1 MLKSL
6 FISSFVIIDQTQV
19 DFEEGMTALTGETG
33 AGKSII
39 INALEQLCGARASS
53 SLVRKGCK
61 KAVIEGVFD
70 MNDHIERI
78 LDELN
83 IACDDDLIITKEI
96 MDNGRSTIKINYR
109 TVTNSAL
116 KQIAP
121 CLLDIHSQ
129 YQTQEIFN
137 VKNHLKILQSFMNH
151 QDDALLS
158 EYQKYYFEYK
168 KISQK
173 IKKLEHCEI
182 TVSESSTGLWEIK
195 PNKTPLKDFEYTD
208 EIIDSLEDELRMMK
222 NYESMHG
229 YMTAFNE
236 AMSER
241 QGALSQIND
250 ALGAL
255 GHMSDSETFSS
266 LYDEFYNEYY
276 SMQDIVDR
284 IETAF
289 DSIDFDEYRF
299 NELQEELFTIHRLQR
314 KYGYSCDDIYQAQT
328 ELKEKLD
335 ASLNREDVLAD
346 LNKQKDQSYKLAY
359 QVAEKLTALR
369 EEQGNIFVD
378 ALEKELQD
386 LYLPNAKLKI
396 DIKECNL
403 NDTGKDDITFMVSMN
418 KGQAFT
424 PLNETASGGEIS
436 RLMLAIKTITMS
448 KTDINTLVF
457 DEIDTGVSGKVADAI
472 GQKMHSIALNNQ
484 VLCITHLPQVAIH
497 ADHHYAIKKQTQ
509 DEETYSSL
517 AVLDEDERIEE
528 IAKMLSGDVIT
539 PEAIENAKRLLQG

>member
-6 FISSFVIIDQTQV
+6 FISSFVIIDQTTV
-19 DFEEGMTALTGETG
+19 DFDEGMTALTGETG

-53 SLVRKGCK
+53 SLVRKGSK

-70 MNDHIERI
+70 MNDSIQKI

-83 IACDDDLIITKEI
+83 IDGDDDLIITKEI
-96 MDNGRSTIKINYR
+96 LDNGRSTIKINYR

-116 KQIAP
+116 KQVVP
-121 CLLDIHSQ
+121 YLLDIHSQ

-151 QDDALLS
+151 QDDSLLS
-158 EYQKYYFEYK
+158 EYHKHYFEYK

-173 IKKLEHCEI
+173 IKKLEQEDLSDERI
-182 TVSESSTGLWEIK
+182 EYYQKQYDE
-195 PNKTPLKDFEYTD
+195 LKDFEYTD
-208 EIIDSLEDELRMMK
+208 EIIDQLEEELRMMK
-222 NYESMHG
+222 NYESMHK
-229 YMTAFNE
+229 YMTDFNE
-236 AMSER
+236 AMSDK
-241 QGALSQIND
+241 QGALNQIND
-250 ALGAL
+250 ALSAL
-255 GHMSDSETFSS
+255 GHMNDTESFSA
-266 LYDEFYNEYY
+266 LYDEFYNQYY

-284 IETAF
+284 IGTAF

-314 KYGYSCDDIYQAQT
+314 KYGYSVDDIYQAQT

-335 ASLNREDVLAD
+335 AALNREDVLAD
-346 LNKQKDQSYKLAY
+346 LNKQKDQAYHEAY
-359 QVAEKLTALR
+359 QIASKLTSLR
-369 EEQGNIFVD
+369 EEQGLIFVD
-378 ALEKELQD
+378 TLEKELKD
-386 LYLPNAKLKI
+386 LYLPDAKLKV
-396 DIKECNL
+396 DIKECSL
-403 NDTGKDDITFMVSMN
+403 SDTGKDDITFMVSMN

-436 RLMLAIKTITMS
+436 RLMLAIKTITMNQNQM
-448 KTDINTLVF
+448 NTLVF

-472 GQKMHSIALNNQ
+472 GLKMHSISLNNQ

-497 ADHHYAIKKQTQ
+497 ADHHYAIKKSSH
-509 DEETYSSL
+509 DEETYSTL
-517 AVLDEDERIEE
+517 AVLSEDERIEE
-528 IAKMLSGDVIT
+528 IAKMLSGDVVT
-539 PEAIENAKRLLQG
+539 AEAIDNAKRLLHG

>member
-6 FISSFVIIDQTQV
+6 FISSFVIIDQTTV
-19 DFEEGMTALTGETG
+19 DFDEGMTALTGETG

-53 SLVRKGCK
+53 SLVRKGSK

-70 MNDHIERI
+70 MNDSIQKL

-83 IACDDDLIITKEI
+83 IDGDDDLIITKEI
-96 MDNGRSTIKINYR
+96 LDNGRSTIKINYR

-116 KQIAP
+116 KQVAP
-121 CLLDIHSQ
+121 YLLDIHSQ

-151 QDDALLS
+151 QDDSLLS
-158 EYQKYYFEYK
+158 EYHKHYFEYK

-173 IKKLEHCEI
+173 IKKLEQEDLSDERI
-182 TVSESSTGLWEIK
+182 EYYQKQYDE
-195 PNKTPLKDFEYTD
+195 LKDFEYTD
-208 EIIDSLEDELRMMK
+208 EIIDQLEEELRMMK
-222 NYESMHG
+222 NYESMHK
-229 YMTAFNE
+229 YMTDFNG
-236 AMSER
+236 AMSDK
-241 QGALSQIND
+241 QGALNQIND
-250 ALGAL
+250 ALSAL
-255 GHMSDSETFSS
+255 GHMNDTESFSA
-266 LYDEFYNEYY
+266 LYDEFYNQYY

-314 KYGYSCDDIYQAQT
+314 KYGYSVDDIYQAQT

-335 ASLNREDVLAD
+335 AALNREDVLAD
-346 LNKQKDQSYKLAY
+346 LNKQKDQAYHEAY
-359 QVAEKLTALR
+359 QIASKLTSLR
-369 EEQGNIFVD
+369 EEQGLIFVD
-378 ALEKELQD
+378 TLEKELKD
-386 LYLPNAKLKI
+386 LYLPDAKLKV
-396 DIKECNL
+396 DIKECSL
-403 NDTGKDDITFMVSMN
+403 SDTGKDDITFMVSMN

-436 RLMLAIKTITMS
+436 RLVLAIKTITMNQNQM
-448 KTDINTLVF
+448 NTLVF

-472 GQKMHSIALNNQ
+472 GLKMHSISLNNQ

-497 ADHHYAIKKQTQ
+497 ADHHYAIKKSSH
-509 DEETYSSL
+509 DEETYSTL
-517 AVLDEDERIEE
+517 AVLSEDERIEE
-528 IAKMLSGDVIT
+528 IAKMLSGDVVT
-539 PEAIENAKRLLQG
+539 AEAIDNAKRLLHG

>member
-6 FISSFVIIDQTQV
+6 FISSFVIIDQTTV
-19 DFEEGMTALTGETG
+19 DFDEGMTALTGETG

-53 SLVRKGCK
+53 SLVRKGSK
-61 KAVIEGVFD
+61 KAVIEGVLD
-70 MNDHIERI
+70 MNDSIQKI

-83 IACDDDLIITKEI
+83 IDGDDDLIITKEI
-96 MDNGRSTIKINYR
+96 LVNGRSTIKINYR

-116 KQIAP
+116 KQVAP
-121 CLLDIHSQ
+121 YLLDIHSQ

-151 QDDALLS
+151 QDDSLLS
-158 EYQKYYFEYK
+158 EYHKHYFEYK

-173 IKKLEHCEI
+173 IKKLEQEDLSDERI
-182 TVSESSTGLWEIK
+182 EYYQKQYDE
-195 PNKTPLKDFEYTD
+195 LKDFEYTD
-208 EIIDSLEDELRMMK
+208 EIIDQLEEELRMMK
-222 NYESMHG
+222 NYESMHK
-229 YMTAFNE
+229 YMTDFNE
-236 AMSER
+236 AMSDK
-241 QGALSQIND
+241 QGALNQIND
-250 ALGAL
+250 ALSAL
-255 GHMSDSETFSS
+255 GHMNDTESFSA
-266 LYDEFYNEYY
+266 LYDEFYNQYY

-314 KYGYSCDDIYQAQT
+314 KYGYSVDDIYQAQT

-335 ASLNREDVLAD
+335 AALNREDVLAD
-346 LNKQKDQSYKLAY
+346 LNKQKDQAYHEAY
-359 QVAEKLTALR
+359 QIASKLTSLR
-369 EEQGNIFVD
+369 EEQGLIFVD
-378 ALEKELQD
+378 TLEKELKD
-386 LYLPNAKLKI
+386 LYLPDAKLKV
-396 DIKECNL
+396 DIKECSL
-403 NDTGKDDITFMVSMN
+403 SDTGKDDITFMVSMN

-436 RLMLAIKTITMS
+436 RLMLAIKTITMNQNQM
-448 KTDINTLVF
+448 NTLVF

-472 GQKMHSIALNNQ
+472 GLKMHSISLNNQ

-497 ADHHYAIKKQTQ
+497 ADHHYAIKKSSH
-509 DEETYSSL
+509 DEETYSTL
-517 AVLDEDERIEE
+517 AVLSEDERIEE
-528 IAKMLSGDVIT
+528 IAKMLSGDVVT
-539 PEAIENAKRLLQG
+539 AEAIDNAKRLLHG

>member
-6 FISSFVIIDQTQV
+6 FISSFVIIDQTTV
-19 DFEEGMTALTGETG
+19 DFDEGMTALTGETG

-53 SLVRKGCK
+53 SLVRKGSK

-70 MNDHIERI
+70 MNDSIQKI

-83 IACDDDLIITKEI
+83 IDGDDDLIITKEI
-96 MDNGRSTIKINYR
+96 LDNGRSTIKINYR

-116 KQIAP
+116 KQVAP
-121 CLLDIHSQ
+121 YLLDIHSQ

-151 QDDALLS
+151 QDDSLLS
-158 EYQKYYFEYK
+158 EYHKHYFEYK

-173 IKKLEHCEI
+173 IKKLEQEDLSDERI
-182 TVSESSTGLWEIK
+182 EYYQKQYDE
-195 PNKTPLKDFEYTD
+195 LKDFEYTD
-208 EIIDSLEDELRMMK
+208 EIIDQLEEELRMMK
-222 NYESMHG
+222 NYESMHK
-229 YMTAFNE
+229 YMTDFNG
-236 AMSER
+236 AMSDK
-241 QGALSQIND
+241 QGALNQIND
-250 ALGAL
+250 ALSAL
-255 GHMSDSETFSS
+255 GHMNDTESFSA
-266 LYDEFYNEYY
+266 LYDEFYNQYY

-314 KYGYSCDDIYQAQT
+314 KYGYSVDDIYQAQT

-335 ASLNREDVLAD
+335 AALNREDVLAD
-346 LNKQKDQSYKLAY
+346 LNKQKDQAYHEAY
-359 QVAEKLTALR
+359 QIASKLTSLR
-369 EEQGNIFVD
+369 EEQGLIFVD
-378 ALEKELQD
+378 ALEKELKD
-386 LYLPNAKLKI
+386 LYLPDAKLKV
-396 DIKECNL
+396 DIKECSL
-403 NDTGKDDITFMVSMN
+403 SDTGKDDITFMVSMN

-436 RLMLAIKTITMS
+436 RLMLAIKTITMNQNQM
-448 KTDINTLVF
+448 NTLVF

-472 GQKMHSIALNNQ
+472 GLKMHSISLNNQ

-497 ADHHYAIKKQTQ
+497 ADHYYAIKKLSH
-509 DEETYSSL
+509 DEETYSTL
-517 AVLDEDERIEE
+517 AVLSEDERIEE
-528 IAKMLSGDVIT
+528 IAKMLSGDVVT
-539 PEAIENAKRLLQG
+539 AEAIDNAKRLLHG

>member
-6 FISSFVIIDQTQV
+6 FISSFVIIDQTTV
-19 DFEEGMTALTGETG
+19 DFDEGMTALTGETG

-53 SLVRKGCK
+53 SLVRKGSK

-70 MNDHIERI
+70 MNDSIQKI

-83 IACDDDLIITKEI
+83 IDGDDDLIITKEI
-96 MDNGRSTIKINYR
+96 LDNGRSTIKINYR

-116 KQIAP
+116 KQVAP
-121 CLLDIHSQ
+121 YLLDIHSQ

-151 QDDALLS
+151 QDDSLLS
-158 EYQKYYFEYK
+158 EYHKHYFEYK

-173 IKKLEHCEI
+173 IKKLEQEDLSDERI
-182 TVSESSTGLWEIK
+182 EYYQKQYDE
-195 PNKTPLKDFEYTD
+195 LKDFEYTD
-208 EIIDSLEDELRMMK
+208 EIIDQLEEELRMMK
-222 NYESMHG
+222 NYESMHK
-229 YMTAFNE
+229 YMTDFNG
-236 AMSER
+236 AMSDK
-241 QGALSQIND
+241 QGALNQIND
-250 ALGAL
+250 ALSAL
-255 GHMSDSETFSS
+255 GHMNDTESFSA
-266 LYDEFYNEYY
+266 LYDEFYNQYY

-314 KYGYSCDDIYQAQT
+314 KYGYSVDDIYQAQT

-335 ASLNREDVLAD
+335 AALNREDVLAD
-346 LNKQKDQSYKLAY
+346 LNKLKDQAYHEAY
-359 QVAEKLTALR
+359 QIASKLTSLR
-369 EEQGNIFVD
+369 EEQGLIFVD
-378 ALEKELQD
+378 ALEKELKD
-386 LYLPNAKLKI
+386 LYLPDAKLKV
-396 DIKECNL
+396 DIKECSL
-403 NDTGKDDITFMVSMN
+403 SDTGKDDITFMVSMN

-436 RLMLAIKTITMS
+436 RLMLAIKTITMNQNQM
-448 KTDINTLVF
+448 NTLVF

-472 GQKMHSIALNNQ
+472 GLKMHSISLNNQ

-497 ADHHYAIKKQTQ
+497 ADHHYAIKKLSH
-509 DEETYSSL
+509 DEETYSTL
-517 AVLDEDERIEE
+517 AVLSEDERIEE
-528 IAKMLSGDVIT
+528 IAKMLSGDVVT
-539 PEAIENAKRLLQG
+539 AEAIDNAKRLLHG

>member
-6 FISSFVIIDQTQV
+6 FISSFVIIDQTTV
-19 DFEEGMTALTGETG
+19 DFDEGMTALTGETG

-53 SLVRKGCK
+53 SLVRKGSK

-70 MNDHIERI
+70 MNDSIQKI

-83 IACDDDLIITKEI
+83 IDGDDDLIITKEI
-96 MDNGRSTIKINYR
+96 LVNGRSTIKINYR

-116 KQIAP
+116 KQVAP
-121 CLLDIHSQ
+121 YLLDIHSQ

-151 QDDALLS
+151 QDDSLLS
-158 EYQKYYFEYK
+158 EYHKHYFEYK

-173 IKKLEHCEI
+173 IKKLEQEDLSDERI
-182 TVSESSTGLWEIK
+182 EYYQKQYDE
-195 PNKTPLKDFEYTD
+195 LKDFEYTD
-208 EIIDSLEDELRMMK
+208 EIIDQLEEELRMMK
-222 NYESMHG
+222 NYESMHK
-229 YMTAFNE
+229 YMTDFNG
-236 AMSER
+236 AMSDK
-241 QGALSQIND
+241 QGALNQIND
-250 ALGAL
+250 ALSAL
-255 GHMSDSETFSS
+255 GHMNDTESFSA
-266 LYDEFYNEYY
+266 LYDEFYNQYY

-314 KYGYSCDDIYQAQT
+314 KYGYSVDDIYQAQT

-335 ASLNREDVLAD
+335 AALNREDVLAD
-346 LNKQKDQSYKLAY
+346 LNKQKDQAYHEAY
-359 QVAEKLTALR
+359 QIASKLTSLR
-369 EEQGNIFVD
+369 EEQGLIFVD
-378 ALEKELQD
+378 ALEKELKD
-386 LYLPNAKLKI
+386 LYLPDAKLKV
-396 DIKECNL
+396 DIKECSL
-403 NDTGKDDITFMVSMN
+403 SDTGKDDITFMVSMN

-436 RLMLAIKTITMS
+436 RLMLAIKTITMNQNQM
-448 KTDINTLVF
+448 NTLVF

-472 GQKMHSIALNNQ
+472 GLKMHSISLNNQ

-497 ADHHYAIKKQTQ
+497 ADHHYAIKKLSH
-509 DEETYSSL
+509 DEETYSTL
-517 AVLDEDERIEE
+517 AVLSEDERIEE
-528 IAKMLSGDVIT
+528 IAKMLSGDVVT
-539 PEAIENAKRLLQG
+539 AEAIDNAKRLLHG

>member
-6 FISSFVIIDQTQV
+6 FISSFVIIDQTTV

-53 SLVRKGCK
+53 SLVRKGSK

-70 MNDHIERI
+70 MNDSIQTI

-83 IACDDDLIITKEI
+83 IEADDDLVITKEI

-116 KQIAP
+116 KQVAP

-151 QDDALLS
+151 QDDSLLS
-158 EYQKYYFEYK
+158 EYQKHYFEYK

-173 IKKLEHCEI
+173 IKKLEQEDLSDERI
-182 TVSESSTGLWEIK
+182 EYYQKQYDE
-195 PNKTPLKDFEYTD
+195 LKDFEYTD
-208 EIIDSLEDELRMMK
+208 EIIDDLEEELKMMK

-229 YMTAFNE
+229 YMNTFNE

-241 QGALSQIND
+241 QGALSQINE
-250 ALGAL
+250 AIGAL
-255 GHMSDSETFSS
+255 GHMSDNETFSS
-266 LYDEFYNEYY
+266 LYDEFYNQYY
-276 SMQDIVDR
+276 SMQDVVDR

-314 KYGYSCDDIYQAQT
+314 KYGYSVDDIYQAQT
-328 ELKEKLD
+328 ELKEKLE
-335 ASLNREDVLAD
+335 ASLNREDVLAG
-346 LNKQKDQSYKLAY
+346 LNKQKDKAY
-359 QVAEKLTALR
+359 QEAYQIATKLTSLR
-369 EEQGNIFVD
+369 EKQGLLFVET
-378 ALEKELQD
+378 LEKELKD
-386 LYLPNAKLKI
+386 LYLPDAKLKV
-396 DIKECNL
+396 DIRECNL

-436 RLMLAIKTITMS
+436 RLMLGIKTITMS
-448 KTDINTLVF
+448 QTNINTLVF

-472 GQKMHSIALNNQ
+472 GQKMHSISLNNQ

-497 ADHHYAIKKQTQ
+497 ADHHYAIKKLTKD
-509 DEETYSSL
+509 DETFSTL
-517 AVLDEDERIEE
+517 AVLSEDERIEE

-539 PEAIENAKRLLQG
+539 PEAIDNAKRLLQG

>member
-6 FISSFVIIDQTQV
+6 FISSFVIIDQTTV
-19 DFEEGMTALTGETG
+19 YFDEGMTALTGETG

-53 SLVRKGCK
+53 SLVRKGSK

-70 MNDHIERI
+70 MNDSIQKI

-83 IACDDDLIITKEI
+83 IDGDDDLIITKEI
-96 MDNGRSTIKINYR
+96 LVNGRSTIKINYR

-116 KQIAP
+116 KQVAP
-121 CLLDIHSQ
+121 YLLDIHSQ

-151 QDDALLS
+151 QDDSLLS
-158 EYQKYYFEYK
+158 EYHKHYFEYK

-173 IKKLEHCEI
+173 IKKLEQEDLSDERI
-182 TVSESSTGLWEIK
+182 EYYQKQYDE
-195 PNKTPLKDFEYTD
+195 LKDFEYTD
-208 EIIDSLEDELRMMK
+208 EIIDQLEEELRMMK
-222 NYESMHG
+222 NYESMHK
-229 YMTAFNE
+229 YMTDFNG
-236 AMSER
+236 AMSDK
-241 QGALSQIND
+241 QGALNQIND
-250 ALGAL
+250 ALSAL
-255 GHMSDSETFSS
+255 GHMNDTESFSA
-266 LYDEFYNEYY
+266 LYDEFYNQYY

-314 KYGYSCDDIYQAQT
+314 KYGYSVDDIYQAQT

-335 ASLNREDVLAD
+335 AALNREDVLAD
-346 LNKQKDQSYKLAY
+346 LNKQKDQAYHEAY
-359 QVAEKLTALR
+359 QIASKLTSLR
-369 EEQGNIFVD
+369 EEQGLIFVD
-378 ALEKELQD
+378 ALEKELKD
-386 LYLPNAKLKI
+386 LYLPDAKLKV
-396 DIKECNL
+396 DIKECSL
-403 NDTGKDDITFMVSMN
+403 SDTGKDDITFMVSMN

-436 RLMLAIKTITMS
+436 RLMLAIKTITMNQNQM
-448 KTDINTLVF
+448 NTLVF

-472 GQKMHSIALNNQ
+472 GLKMHSISLNNQ

-497 ADHHYAIKKQTQ
+497 ADHHYAIKKLSH
-509 DEETYSSL
+509 DEETYSTL
-517 AVLDEDERIEE
+517 AVLSEDERIEE
-528 IAKMLSGDVIT
+528 IAKMLSGDVVT
-539 PEAIENAKRLLQG
+539 AEAIDNAKRLLHG

>member
-6 FISSFVIIDQTQV
+6 FISSFVIIDQTTV
-19 DFEEGMTALTGETG
+19 DFDEGMTALTGETG

-53 SLVRKGCK
+53 SLVRKGSK

-70 MNDHIERI
+70 MNDSIQKI

-83 IACDDDLIITKEI
+83 IDGDDDLIITKEI
-96 MDNGRSTIKINYR
+96 LDNGRSTIKINYR

-116 KQIAP
+116 KQVAP
-121 CLLDIHSQ
+121 YLLDIHSQ
-129 YQTQEIFN
+129 YQTQEIFI

-151 QDDALLS
+151 QDDSLLS
-158 EYQKYYFEYK
+158 EYHKHYFEYK

-173 IKKLEHCEI
+173 IKKLEQEDLSYERI
-182 TVSESSTGLWEIK
+182 EYYQKQYDE
-195 PNKTPLKDFEYTD
+195 LKDFEYTD
-208 EIIDSLEDELRMMK
+208 EIIDQLEEELRMMK
-222 NYESMHG
+222 NYESMHK
-229 YMTAFNE
+229 YMTDFNG
-236 AMSER
+236 AMSDK
-241 QGALSQIND
+241 QGALNQIND
-250 ALGAL
+250 ALSAL
-255 GHMSDSETFSS
+255 GHMNDTESFSA
-266 LYDEFYNEYY
+266 LYDEFYNQYY

-314 KYGYSCDDIYQAQT
+314 KYGYSVDDIYQAQT

-335 ASLNREDVLAD
+335 AALNREDVLAD
-346 LNKQKDQSYKLAY
+346 LNKQKDQAYHEAY
-359 QVAEKLTALR
+359 QIASKLTSLR
-369 EEQGNIFVD
+369 EEQGLIFVD
-378 ALEKELQD
+378 ALEKELKD
-386 LYLPNAKLKI
+386 LYLPDAKLKV
-396 DIKECNL
+396 DIKECSL
-403 NDTGKDDITFMVSMN
+403 SDTGKDDITFMVSMN

-436 RLMLAIKTITMS
+436 RLMLAIKTITMNQNQM
-448 KTDINTLVF
+448 NTLVF

-472 GQKMHSIALNNQ
+472 GLKMHSISLNNQ

-497 ADHHYAIKKQTQ
+497 ADHHYAIKKLSH
-509 DEETYSSL
+509 DEETYSTL
-517 AVLDEDERIEE
+517 AVLSEDERIEE
-528 IAKMLSGDVIT
+528 IAKMLSGDVVT
-539 PEAIENAKRLLQG
+539 AEAIDNAKRLLHG

>member
-6 FISSFVIIDQTQV
+6 FIFSFVIIDQTTV
-19 DFEEGMTALTGETG
+19 DFDEGMTALTGETG

-53 SLVRKGCK
+53 SLVRKGSK

-70 MNDHIERI
+70 MNDSIQKV

-83 IACDDDLIITKEI
+83 IDGDDDLIITKEI
-96 MDNGRSTIKINYR
+96 LDNGRSTIKINYR

-116 KQIAP
+116 KQVAP
-121 CLLDIHSQ
+121 YLLDIHSQ

-151 QDDALLS
+151 QDGSLLS
-158 EYQKYYFEYK
+158 EYHKHYFEYK

-173 IKKLEHCEI
+173 IKKLEQEDLSDERI
-182 TVSESSTGLWEIK
+182 EYYQKQYDE
-195 PNKTPLKDFEYTD
+195 LKDFEYTD
-208 EIIDSLEDELRMMK
+208 EIIDQLEEELRMMK
-222 NYESMHG
+222 NYESMHK
-229 YMTAFNE
+229 YMTDFNE
-236 AMSER
+236 AMSDK
-241 QGALSQIND
+241 QGALNQIND
-250 ALGAL
+250 ALSAL
-255 GHMSDSETFSS
+255 GHMNDTESFSA
-266 LYDEFYNEYY
+266 LYDEFYNQYY

-314 KYGYSCDDIYQAQT
+314 KYGYSVDDIYQAQT

-335 ASLNREDVLAD
+335 AALNREDVLAD
-346 LNKQKDQSYKLAY
+346 LNKQKDQAYHEAY
-359 QVAEKLTALR
+359 QIASKLTSLR
-369 EEQGNIFVD
+369 EEQGLIFVD
-378 ALEKELQD
+378 TLEKELKD
-386 LYLPNAKLKI
+386 LYLPDAKLKV
-396 DIKECNL
+396 DIKECSL
-403 NDTGKDDITFMVSMN
+403 SDTGKDDITFMVSMN

-436 RLMLAIKTITMS
+436 RLMLAIKTITMNQNQM
-448 KTDINTLVF
+448 NTLVF

-472 GQKMHSIALNNQ
+472 GLKMHSISLNNQ

-497 ADHHYAIKKQTQ
+497 ADHHYAIKKSSH
-509 DEETYSSL
+509 DEETYSTL
-517 AVLDEDERIEE
+517 AVLSEDERIEE
-528 IAKMLSGDVIT
+528 IAKMLSGDVVT
-539 PEAIENAKRLLQG
+539 AEAIDNAKRLLHG

>member
-6 FISSFVIIDQTQV
+6 FISSFVIIDQTTV
-19 DFEEGMTALTGETG
+19 DFDEGMTALTGETG

-53 SLVRKGCK
+53 SLVRKGSK

-70 MNDHIERI
+70 MNDSIQKI

-83 IACDDDLIITKEI
+83 IDGDDDLIITKEI
-96 MDNGRSTIKINYR
+96 LDNGRSTIKINYR

-116 KQIAP
+116 KQVAP
-121 CLLDIHSQ
+121 YLLDIHSQ

-151 QDDALLS
+151 QDDSLLS
-158 EYQKYYFEYK
+158 EYHKHYFEYK

-173 IKKLEHCEI
+173 IKKLEQEDLSDERI
-182 TVSESSTGLWEIK
+182 EYYQKQYDE
-195 PNKTPLKDFEYTD
+195 LKDFEYTD
-208 EIIDSLEDELRMMK
+208 EIIDQLEEELRMMK
-222 NYESMHG
+222 NYESMHK
-229 YMTAFNE
+229 YMTDFNG
-236 AMSER
+236 AMSDK
-241 QGALSQIND
+241 QGALNQIND
-250 ALGAL
+250 ALCAL
-255 GHMSDSETFSS
+255 GHMNDTESFSA
-266 LYDEFYNEYY
+266 LYDEFYNQYY

-314 KYGYSCDDIYQAQT
+314 KYGYSVDDIYQAQT

-335 ASLNREDVLAD
+335 AALNREDVLAD
-346 LNKQKDQSYKLAY
+346 LNKQKDQAYHEAY
-359 QVAEKLTALR
+359 QIASKLTSLR
-369 EEQGNIFVD
+369 EEQGLIFVD
-378 ALEKELQD
+378 TLEKELKD
-386 LYLPNAKLKI
+386 LYLPDAKLKV
-396 DIKECNL
+396 DIKECSL
-403 NDTGKDDITFMVSMN
+403 SDTGKDDITFMVSMN

-436 RLMLAIKTITMS
+436 RLMLAIKTITMNQNQM
-448 KTDINTLVF
+448 NTLVF

-472 GQKMHSIALNNQ
+472 GLKMRSISLNNQ

-497 ADHHYAIKKQTQ
+497 ADHHYAIKKSSH
-509 DEETYSSL
+509 DEETYSTL
-517 AVLDEDERIEE
+517 AVLSEDERIEE
-528 IAKMLSGDVIT
+528 IAKMLSGDVVT
-539 PEAIENAKRLLQG
+539 AEAIDNAKRLLHG

>member
-6 FISSFVIIDQTQV
+6 FISSFVIIDQTTV
-19 DFEEGMTALTGETG
+19 DFDEGMTALTGETG

-53 SLVRKGCK
+53 SLVRKGSK

-70 MNDHIERI
+70 MNDSIQKI

-83 IACDDDLIITKEI
+83 IDGDDDLIITKEI
-96 MDNGRSTIKINYR
+96 LDNGRSTIKINYR

-116 KQIAP
+116 KQVAP
-121 CLLDIHSQ
+121 YLLDIHSQ

-151 QDDALLS
+151 QEDSLLS
-158 EYQKYYFEYK
+158 EYHKHYLEYK

-173 IKKLEHCEI
+173 IKKLEQEDLSDERI
-182 TVSESSTGLWEIK
+182 EYYQKQYDE
-195 PNKTPLKDFEYTD
+195 LKDFEYTD
-208 EIIDSLEDELRMMK
+208 EIIDQLEEELRMMK
-222 NYESMHG
+222 NYESMHK
-229 YMTAFNE
+229 YMTDFNE
-236 AMSER
+236 AMSDK
-241 QGALSQIND
+241 QGALNQIND
-250 ALGAL
+250 ALSAL
-255 GHMSDSETFSS
+255 GHMNDTESFSA
-266 LYDEFYNEYY
+266 LYDEFYNQYY

-284 IETAF
+284 IGTAF

-314 KYGYSCDDIYQAQT
+314 KYGYSVDDIYQAQT

-335 ASLNREDVLAD
+335 AALNREDVLAD
-346 LNKQKDQSYKLAY
+346 LNKQKDQAYHEAY
-359 QVAEKLTALR
+359 QIASKLTSLR
-369 EEQGNIFVD
+369 EEQGLIFVD
-378 ALEKELQD
+378 TLEKELKD
-386 LYLPNAKLKI
+386 LYLPDAKLKV
-396 DIKECNL
+396 DIKECSL
-403 NDTGKDDITFMVSMN
+403 SDTGKDDITFMVSMN

-436 RLMLAIKTITMS
+436 RLMLAIKTITMNQNQM
-448 KTDINTLVF
+448 NTLVF

-472 GQKMHSIALNNQ
+472 GLKMHSISLNNQ

-497 ADHHYAIKKQTQ
+497 ADHHYAIKKSSH
-509 DEETYSSL
+509 DEETYSTL
-517 AVLDEDERIEE
+517 AVLSEDERIEE
-528 IAKMLSGDVIT
+528 IAKMLSGDVVT
-539 PEAIENAKRLLQG
+539 AEAIDNAKRLLHG

>member
-6 FISSFVIIDQTQV
+6 FISSFVIIDQTTV
-19 DFEEGMTALTGETG
+19 DFDEGMTALTGETG

-53 SLVRKGCK
+53 SLVRKGSK

-70 MNDHIERI
+70 MNDSIQKI

-83 IACDDDLIITKEI
+83 IDGDDDLIITKEI
-96 MDNGRSTIKINYR
+96 LDNGRSTIKINYR

-116 KQIAP
+116 KQVAP
-121 CLLDIHSQ
+121 YLLDIHSQ

-151 QDDALLS
+151 QDGSLLS
-158 EYQKYYFEYK
+158 EYHKHYFEYK

-173 IKKLEHCEI
+173 IKKLEQEDLSDERI
-182 TVSESSTGLWEIK
+182 EYYQKQYDE
-195 PNKTPLKDFEYTD
+195 LKDFEYTD
-208 EIIDSLEDELRMMK
+208 EIIDQLEEELRMMK
-222 NYESMHG
+222 NYESMHK
-229 YMTAFNE
+229 YMTDFNE
-236 AMSER
+236 AMSDK
-241 QGALSQIND
+241 QGALNQIND
-250 ALGAL
+250 ALSAL
-255 GHMSDSETFSS
+255 GHMNDTESFSA
-266 LYDEFYNEYY
+266 LYDEFYNQYY

-314 KYGYSCDDIYQAQT
+314 KYGYSVDDIYQAQT

-335 ASLNREDVLAD
+335 AALNREDVLAD
-346 LNKQKDQSYKLAY
+346 LNKQKDQAYHEAY
-359 QVAEKLTALR
+359 QIASKLTSLR
-369 EEQGNIFVD
+369 EEQGLIFVD
-378 ALEKELQD
+378 TLEKELKD
-386 LYLPNAKLKI
+386 LYLPDAKLKV
-396 DIKECNL
+396 DIKECSL
-403 NDTGKDDITFMVSMN
+403 SDTGKDDITFMVSMN

-436 RLMLAIKTITMS
+436 RLMLAIKTITMNQNQM
-448 KTDINTLVF
+448 NTLVF

-472 GQKMHSIALNNQ
+472 GLKMHSISLNNQ

-497 ADHHYAIKKQTQ
+497 ADHHYAIKKSSH
-509 DEETYSSL
+509 DEETYSTL
-517 AVLDEDERIEE
+517 AVLSEDERIEE
-528 IAKMLSGDVIT
+528 IAKMLSGDVVT
-539 PEAIENAKRLLQG
+539 AEAIDNAKRLLH

>member
-6 FISSFVIIDQTQV
+6 FISSFVIIDQTTV
-19 DFEEGMTALTGETG
+19 DFDEGMTALTGETG

-53 SLVRKGCK
+53 SLVRKGSK

-70 MNDHIERI
+70 MNDSIQKV

-83 IACDDDLIITKEI
+83 IDGDDDLIITKEI
-96 MDNGRSTIKINYR
+96 LDNGRSTIKINYR

-116 KQIAP
+116 KQVAP
-121 CLLDIHSQ
+121 YLLDIHSQ

-151 QDDALLS
+151 QDDSLLS
-158 EYQKYYFEYK
+158 EYHKHYFEYK

-173 IKKLEHCEI
+173 IKKLEQEDLSDERI
-182 TVSESSTGLWEIK
+182 EYYQKQYDE
-195 PNKTPLKDFEYTD
+195 LKDFEYTD
-208 EIIDSLEDELRMMK
+208 EIIDQLEEELRMMK
-222 NYESMHG
+222 NYESMHK
-229 YMTAFNE
+229 YMTDFNG
-236 AMSER
+236 AMSDK
-241 QGALSQIND
+241 QGALNQIND
-250 ALGAL
+250 ALSAL
-255 GHMSDSETFSS
+255 GHMNDTESFSA
-266 LYDEFYNEYY
+266 LYDEFYNQYY

-314 KYGYSCDDIYQAQT
+314 KYGYSVDDIYQAQT

-335 ASLNREDVLAD
+335 AALNREDVLAD
-346 LNKQKDQSYKLAY
+346 LNKQKDQAYHEAY
-359 QVAEKLTALR
+359 QIASKLTSLR
-369 EEQGNIFVD
+369 EEQGLIFVD
-378 ALEKELQD
+378 TLEKELKD
-386 LYLPNAKLKI
+386 LYLPDAKLKV
-396 DIKECNL
+396 DIKECSL
-403 NDTGKDDITFMVSMN
+403 SDTGKDDITFMVSMN

-436 RLMLAIKTITMS
+436 RLMLAIKTITMNQNQM
-448 KTDINTLVF
+448 NTLVF

-472 GQKMHSIALNNQ
+472 GLKMHSISLNNQ

-497 ADHHYAIKKQTQ
+497 ADHHYAIKKSSH
-509 DEETYSSL
+509 DEETYSTL
-517 AVLDEDERIEE
+517 AVLSEDERIEE
-528 IAKMLSGDVIT
+528 IAKMLSGDVVT
-539 PEAIENAKRLLQG
+539 AEAIDNAKRLLHG

>member
-6 FISSFVIIDQTQV
+6 FISSFVIIDQTTV
-19 DFEEGMTALTGETG
+19 DFDEGMTALTGETG

-53 SLVRKGCK
+53 SLVRKGSK

-70 MNDHIERI
+70 MNDSIQKI

-83 IACDDDLIITKEI
+83 IDGDDDLIITKEI
-96 MDNGRSTIKINYR
+96 LDNGRSTIKINYR

-116 KQIAP
+116 KQVAP
-121 CLLDIHSQ
+121 YLLDIHSQ

-151 QDDALLS
+151 QDDSLLS
-158 EYQKYYFEYK
+158 EYHKHYFEYK

-173 IKKLEHCEI
+173 IKKLEQEDLSDERI
-182 TVSESSTGLWEIK
+182 EYYQKQYDELT
-195 PNKTPLKDFEYTD
+195 DFEYTD
-208 EIIDSLEDELRMMK
+208 EIIDQLEEELRMMK
-222 NYESMHG
+222 NYESMHK
-229 YMTAFNE
+229 YMTDFNG
-236 AMSER
+236 AMSDK
-241 QGALSQIND
+241 QGALNQIND
-250 ALGAL
+250 ALSAL
-255 GHMSDSETFSS
+255 GHMNDTESFSA
-266 LYDEFYNEYY
+266 LYDEFYNQYY

-314 KYGYSCDDIYQAQT
+314 KYGYSVDDIYQAQT

-335 ASLNREDVLAD
+335 AALNREDVLAD
-346 LNKQKDQSYKLAY
+346 LNKQKDQAYHEAY
-359 QVAEKLTALR
+359 QIASKLTSLR
-369 EEQGNIFVD
+369 EEQGLIFVD
-378 ALEKELQD
+378 ALEKELKD
-386 LYLPNAKLKI
+386 LYLPDAKLKV
-396 DIKECNL
+396 DIKECSL
-403 NDTGKDDITFMVSMN
+403 SDTGKDDITFMVSMN

-436 RLMLAIKTITMS
+436 RLMLAIKTITMNQNQM
-448 KTDINTLVF
+448 NTLVF

-472 GQKMHSIALNNQ
+472 GLKMHSISLNNQ

-497 ADHHYAIKKQTQ
+497 ADHHYAIKKLSH
-509 DEETYSSL
+509 DEETYSTL
-517 AVLDEDERIEE
+517 AVLSEDERIEE
-528 IAKMLSGDVIT
+528 IAKMLSGDVVT
-539 PEAIENAKRLLQG
+539 AEAIDNAKRLLHG

>member
-6 FISSFVIIDQTQV
+6 FISSFVIIDQTTV
-19 DFEEGMTALTGETG
+19 DFDEGMTALTGETG

-53 SLVRKGCK
+53 SLVRKGSK

-70 MNDHIERI
+70 MNDSIQKI

-83 IACDDDLIITKEI
+83 IDGDDDLIITKEI
-96 MDNGRSTIKINYR
+96 LDNGRSTIKINYR

-116 KQIAP
+116 KQVAP
-121 CLLDIHSQ
+121 YLLDIHSQ

-151 QDDALLS
+151 QDDSLLS
-158 EYQKYYFEYK
+158 EYHKHHFEYK

-173 IKKLEHCEI
+173 IKKLEQEDLSDERI
-182 TVSESSTGLWEIK
+182 EYYQKQYDE
-195 PNKTPLKDFEYTD
+195 LKDFEYTD
-208 EIIDSLEDELRMMK
+208 EIIDQLEEELRMMK
-222 NYESMHG
+222 NYESMHK
-229 YMTAFNE
+229 YMTDFNG
-236 AMSER
+236 AMSDK
-241 QGALSQIND
+241 QGALNQIND
-250 ALGAL
+250 ALSAL
-255 GHMSDSETFSS
+255 GHMNDTESFSA
-266 LYDEFYNEYY
+266 LYDEFYNQYY

-314 KYGYSCDDIYQAQT
+314 KYGYSVDDIYQAQT

-335 ASLNREDVLAD
+335 AALNREDVLAD
-346 LNKQKDQSYKLAY
+346 LNKQKDQAYHEAY
-359 QVAEKLTALR
+359 QIASKLTSLR
-369 EEQGNIFVD
+369 EEQGLIFVD
-378 ALEKELQD
+378 ALEKELKD
-386 LYLPNAKLKI
+386 LYLPDAKLKV
-396 DIKECNL
+396 DIKECSL
-403 NDTGKDDITFMVSMN
+403 SDTGKDDITFMVSMN

-436 RLMLAIKTITMS
+436 RLMLAIKTITMNQNQM
-448 KTDINTLVF
+448 NTLVF

-472 GQKMHSIALNNQ
+472 GLKMHSISLNNQ

-497 ADHHYAIKKQTQ
+497 ADHHYAIKKLSH
-509 DEETYSSL
+509 DEETYSTL
-517 AVLDEDERIEE
+517 AVLSEDERIEE
-528 IAKMLSGDVIT
+528 IAMMLSGDVVT
-539 PEAIENAKRLLQG
+539 AEAIDNAKRLLHG

>member
-6 FISSFVIIDQTQV
+6 FISSFVIIDQTTV
-19 DFEEGMTALTGETG
+19 DFDEGMTALTGETG

-53 SLVRKGCK
+53 SLVRKGSK

-70 MNDHIERI
+70 MNDSIQKI

-83 IACDDDLIITKEI
+83 IDGDDDLIITKEI
-96 MDNGRSTIKINYR
+96 LDNGRSTIKINYR

-116 KQIAP
+116 KQVAP
-121 CLLDIHSQ
+121 YLLDIHSQ
-129 YQTQEIFN
+129 CQTQEIFN

-151 QDDALLS
+151 QDGSLLS
-158 EYQKYYFEYK
+158 EYHKHYFEYK

-173 IKKLEHCEI
+173 IKKLEQEDLSDERI
-182 TVSESSTGLWEIK
+182 EYYQKQYDE
-195 PNKTPLKDFEYTD
+195 LKDFEYTD
-208 EIIDSLEDELRMMK
+208 EIIDQLEEELRMMK
-222 NYESMHG
+222 NYESMHK
-229 YMTAFNE
+229 YMTDFNE
-236 AMSER
+236 AMSDK
-241 QGALSQIND
+241 QGALNQIND
-250 ALGAL
+250 ALSAL
-255 GHMSDSETFSS
+255 GHMNDTESFSA
-266 LYDEFYNEYY
+266 LYDEFYNQYY

-314 KYGYSCDDIYQAQT
+314 KYGYSVDDIYQAQT

-335 ASLNREDVLAD
+335 AALNREDVLAD
-346 LNKQKDQSYKLAY
+346 LNKQKDQAYHEAY
-359 QVAEKLTALR
+359 QIASKLTSLR
-369 EEQGNIFVD
+369 EEQGLIFVD
-378 ALEKELQD
+378 TLEKELKD
-386 LYLPNAKLKI
+386 LYLPDAKLKV
-396 DIKECNL
+396 DIKECSL
-403 NDTGKDDITFMVSMN
+403 SDTGKDDITFMVSMN

-436 RLMLAIKTITMS
+436 RLMLAIKTITMNQNQM
-448 KTDINTLVF
+448 NTLVF

-472 GQKMHSIALNNQ
+472 GLKMHSISLNNQ

-497 ADHHYAIKKQTQ
+497 ADHHYAIKKSSH
-509 DEETYSSL
+509 DEETYSTL
-517 AVLDEDERIEE
+517 AVLSEDERIEE
-528 IAKMLSGDVIT
+528 IAKMLSGDVVT
-539 PEAIENAKRLLQG
+539 AEAIDNAKRLLHG

>member
-6 FISSFVIIDQTQV
+6 FISSFVIIDQTTV
-19 DFEEGMTALTGETG
+19 DFDEGMTALTGETG

-53 SLVRKGCK
+53 SLVRKGSK

-70 MNDHIERI
+70 MNDSIQKI

-83 IACDDDLIITKEI
+83 IDGDDDLIITKEI
-96 MDNGRSTIKINYR
+96 LDNGRSTIKINYR

-116 KQIAP
+116 KQVAP
-121 CLLDIHSQ
+121 YLLDIHSQ

-151 QDDALLS
+151 QDDSLLS
-158 EYQKYYFEYK
+158 EYHKHYFEYK

-173 IKKLEHCEI
+173 IKKLEQEDLSDERI
-182 TVSESSTGLWEIK
+182 EYYQKQYDE
-195 PNKTPLKDFEYTD
+195 LKDFEYTD
-208 EIIDSLEDELRMMK
+208 EIIDQLEEELRMMK
-222 NYESMHG
+222 NYESMHK
-229 YMTAFNE
+229 YMTDFNE
-236 AMSER
+236 AMSEK
-241 QGALSQIND
+241 QGALNQIND
-250 ALGAL
+250 ALSAL
-255 GHMSDSETFSS
+255 GHMNDTESFSA
-266 LYDEFYNEYY
+266 LYDEFYNQYY

-284 IETAF
+284 IGTAF

-314 KYGYSCDDIYQAQT
+314 KYGYSVDDIYQAQT

-335 ASLNREDVLAD
+335 AALNREDVLAD
-346 LNKQKDQSYKLAY
+346 LNKQKDQAYHEAY
-359 QVAEKLTALR
+359 QIASKLTSLR
-369 EEQGNIFVD
+369 EEQGLIFVD
-378 ALEKELQD
+378 TLEKELKD
-386 LYLPNAKLKI
+386 LYLPDAKLKV
-396 DIKECNL
+396 DIKECSL
-403 NDTGKDDITFMVSMN
+403 SDTGKDDITFMVSMN

-436 RLMLAIKTITMS
+436 RLMLAIKTITMNQNQM
-448 KTDINTLVF
+448 NTLVF

-472 GQKMHSIALNNQ
+472 GLKMHSISLNNQ

-497 ADHHYAIKKQTQ
+497 ADHHYAIKKSSH
-509 DEETYSSL
+509 DEETYSTL
-517 AVLDEDERIEE
+517 AVLSEDERIEE
-528 IAKMLSGDVIT
+528 IAKMLSGDVVT
-539 PEAIENAKRLLQG
+539 AEAIDNAKRLLHG

>member
-6 FISSFVIIDQTQV
+6 FISSFVIIDQTTV
-19 DFEEGMTALTGETG
+19 DFDEGMTALTGETG

-53 SLVRKGCK
+53 SLVRKGSK

-70 MNDHIERI
+70 MNDSIQKI

-83 IACDDDLIITKEI
+83 IDGDDDLIITKEI
-96 MDNGRSTIKINYR
+96 LDNGRSTIKINYR

-116 KQIAP
+116 KQVAP
-121 CLLDIHSQ
+121 YLLDIHSQ

-151 QDDALLS
+151 QDDSLLS
-158 EYQKYYFEYK
+158 EYHNYYFEYE

-173 IKKLEHCEI
+173 LRKLEQEDLSDERI
-182 TVSESSTGLWEIK
+182 EYYQKQYDE
-195 PNKTPLKDFEYTD
+195 LKDFEYTD
-208 EIIDSLEDELRMMK
+208 EIIDQLEEELRMMK
-222 NYESMHG
+222 NYESMHK
-229 YMTAFNE
+229 YMTEFDE
-236 AMSER
+236 AMSDK
-241 QGALSQIND
+241 QGALNQIND

-255 GHMSDSETFSS
+255 GHMSNTESFNE
-266 LYDEFYNEYY
+266 LYDEFYNQYY
-276 SMQDIVDR
+276 SMQDLVDR

-314 KYGYSCDDIYQAQT
+314 KYGYSVDDIYQAQT

-335 ASLNREDVLAD
+335 AALNREDVLAD
-346 LNKQKDQSYKLAY
+346 LNKQKDQAYHEAY
-359 QVAEKLTALR
+359 QIASKLTSLR
-369 EEQGNIFVD
+369 EEQGLIFVD
-378 ALEKELQD
+378 TLEKELKD
-386 LYLPNAKLKI
+386 LYLPDAKLKV
-396 DIKECNL
+396 DIKECSL
-403 NDTGKDDITFMVSMN
+403 SDTGKDDITFMVSMN

-436 RLMLAIKTITMS
+436 RLMLAIKTITMNQNQM
-448 KTDINTLVF
+448 NTVVF

-472 GQKMHSIALNNQ
+472 GLKMHSISLNNQ

-497 ADHHYAIKKQTQ
+497 ADHHYAIKKSSH
-509 DEETYSSL
+509 DEETYSTL
-517 AVLDEDERIEE
+517 AVLNEDERIEE

-539 PEAIENAKRLLQG
+539 PEAIDNAKRLLQG

>member
-6 FISSFVIIDQTQV
+6 FISSFVIIDQTTV
-19 DFEEGMTALTGETG
+19 DFDEGMTALTGETG

-53 SLVRKGCK
+53 SLVRKGSK

-70 MNDHIERI
+70 MNDSIQKV

-83 IACDDDLIITKEI
+83 IDGDDDLIITKEI
-96 MDNGRSTIKINYR
+96 LDNGRSTIKINYR

-116 KQIAP
+116 KQVAP
-121 CLLDIHSQ
+121 YLLDIHSQ

-151 QDDALLS
+151 QDDSLLS
-158 EYQKYYFEYK
+158 EYHKHYFEYK

-173 IKKLEHCEI
+173 IKKLEQEDLSDERI
-182 TVSESSTGLWEIK
+182 EYYQKQYDE
-195 PNKTPLKDFEYTD
+195 LKDFEYTD
-208 EIIDSLEDELRMMK
+208 EIIDQLEEELRMMK
-222 NYESMHG
+222 NYESMHK
-229 YMTAFNE
+229 YMTDFNE
-236 AMSER
+236 AMSDK
-241 QGALSQIND
+241 QGALNQIND
-250 ALGAL
+250 ALSAL
-255 GHMSDSETFSS
+255 GHMNDTESFSA
-266 LYDEFYNEYY
+266 LYDEFYNQYY

-314 KYGYSCDDIYQAQT
+314 KYGYSVDDIYQAQT

-335 ASLNREDVLAD
+335 AALNREDVLAD
-346 LNKQKDQSYKLAY
+346 LNKQKDQAYHEAY
-359 QVAEKLTALR
+359 QIASKLTSLR
-369 EEQGNIFVD
+369 EEQGLIFVD
-378 ALEKELQD
+378 TLEKELKD
-386 LYLPNAKLKI
+386 LYLPDAKLKV
-396 DIKECNL
+396 DIKGCSL

-436 RLMLAIKTITMS
+436 RLMLAIKTITMNQNQM
-448 KTDINTLVF
+448 NTLVF

-472 GQKMHSIALNNQ
+472 GLKMHSISLNNQ

-497 ADHHYAIKKQTQ
+497 ADHHYAIKKSSH
-509 DEETYSSL
+509 DEETYSTL
-517 AVLDEDERIEE
+517 AVLSEDERIEE
-528 IAKMLSGDVIT
+528 IAKMLSGDVVT
-539 PEAIENAKRLLQG
+539 AEAIDNAKRLLHG

>member
-6 FISSFVIIDQTQV
+6 FISSFVIIDQTTV
-19 DFEEGMTALTGETG
+19 DFDEGMTALTGETG

-53 SLVRKGCK
+53 SLVRKGSK

-70 MNDHIERI
+70 MNDSIQKI

-83 IACDDDLIITKEI
+83 IDGDDDLIITKEI
-96 MDNGRSTIKINYR
+96 LDNGRSTIKINYR

-116 KQIAP
+116 KQVAP
-121 CLLDIHSQ
+121 YLLDIHSQ

-151 QDDALLS
+151 QDDSLLS
-158 EYQKYYFEYK
+158 EYHKHYFEYK

-173 IKKLEHCEI
+173 IKKLEQEDLSDERI
-182 TVSESSTGLWEIK
+182 EYYQKQYDE
-195 PNKTPLKDFEYTD
+195 LKDFEYTD
-208 EIIDSLEDELRMMK
+208 EIIDQLEEELRMMK
-222 NYESMHG
+222 NYESMHK
-229 YMTAFNE
+229 YMTDFNE
-236 AMSER
+236 AMSDK
-241 QGALSQIND
+241 QGALNQIND
-250 ALGAL
+250 ALSAL
-255 GHMSDSETFSS
+255 GHMNDTESFSA
-266 LYDEFYNEYY
+266 LYDEFYNQYY

-284 IETAF
+284 IGTAF

-314 KYGYSCDDIYQAQT
+314 KYGYSVDDIYQAQI

-335 ASLNREDVLAD
+335 AALNREDVLAD
-346 LNKQKDQSYKLAY
+346 LNKQKDQAYHEAY
-359 QVAEKLTALR
+359 QIASKLTSLR
-369 EEQGNIFVD
+369 EEQGLIFVD
-378 ALEKELQD
+378 TLEKELKD
-386 LYLPNAKLKI
+386 LYLPDAKLKV
-396 DIKECNL
+396 DIKECSL
-403 NDTGKDDITFMVSMN
+403 SDTGKDDITFMVSMN

-436 RLMLAIKTITMS
+436 RLMLAIKTITMNQNQM
-448 KTDINTLVF
+448 NTLVF

-472 GQKMHSIALNNQ
+472 GLKMHSISLNNQ

-497 ADHHYAIKKQTQ
+497 ADHHYAIKKSSH
-509 DEETYSSL
+509 DEETYSTL
-517 AVLDEDERIEE
+517 AVLSEDERIEE
-528 IAKMLSGDVIT
+528 IAKMLSGDVVT
-539 PEAIENAKRLLQG
+539 AEAIDNAKRLLHG

>member
-6 FISSFVIIDQTQV
+6 FISSFVIIDQTTV
-19 DFEEGMTALTGETG
+19 DFDEGMTALTGETG

-53 SLVRKGCK
+53 SLVRKGSK

-70 MNDHIERI
+70 MNDSIQKI

-83 IACDDDLIITKEI
+83 IDGDDDLIITKEI
-96 MDNGRSTIKINYR
+96 LDNGRSTIKINYR

-116 KQIAP
+116 KQVAP
-121 CLLDIHSQ
+121 YLLDIHSQ

-151 QDDALLS
+151 QDDSLLS
-158 EYQKYYFEYK
+158 EYHKHYFEYK

-173 IKKLEHCEI
+173 IKKLEQEDLSDERI
-182 TVSESSTGLWEIK
+182 EYYQKQYDE
-195 PNKTPLKDFEYTD
+195 LKDFEYTD
-208 EIIDSLEDELRMMK
+208 EIIDQLEEELRMIK
-222 NYESMHG
+222 NYESMHK
-229 YMTAFNE
+229 YMTDFNE
-236 AMSER
+236 AMSDK
-241 QGALSQIND
+241 QGALNQIND
-250 ALGAL
+250 ALSAL
-255 GHMSDSETFSS
+255 GHMNDTESFSA
-266 LYDEFYNEYY
+266 LYDEFYNQYY

-284 IETAF
+284 IGTAF

-314 KYGYSCDDIYQAQT
+314 KYGYSVDDIYQAQT

-335 ASLNREDVLAD
+335 AALNREDVLAD
-346 LNKQKDQSYKLAY
+346 LNKQKDQAYHEAY
-359 QVAEKLTALR
+359 QIASKLTSLR
-369 EEQGNIFVD
+369 EEQGLIFVD
-378 ALEKELQD
+378 TLEKELKD
-386 LYLPNAKLKI
+386 LYLPDAKLKV
-396 DIKECNL
+396 DIKECSL
-403 NDTGKDDITFMVSMN
+403 SDTGKDDITFMVSMN

-436 RLMLAIKTITMS
+436 RLMLAIKTITMNQNQM
-448 KTDINTLVF
+448 NTLVF

-472 GQKMHSIALNNQ
+472 GLKMHSISLNNQ

-497 ADHHYAIKKQTQ
+497 ADHHYAIKKSSH
-509 DEETYSSL
+509 DEETYSTL
-517 AVLDEDERIEE
+517 AVLSEDERIEE
-528 IAKMLSGDVIT
+528 IAKMLSGDVVT
-539 PEAIENAKRLLQG
+539 AEAIDNAKRLLHG

>member
-6 FISSFVIIDQTQV
+6 FISSFVIIDQTTV
-19 DFEEGMTALTGETG
+19 DFDEGVTALTGETG

-53 SLVRKGCK
+53 SLVRKGSK

-70 MNDHIERI
+70 MNDSIQKI

-83 IACDDDLIITKEI
+83 IDGDDDLIITKEI
-96 MDNGRSTIKINYR
+96 LDNGRSTIKINYR

-116 KQIAP
+116 KQVAP
-121 CLLDIHSQ
+121 YLLDIHSQ

-151 QDDALLS
+151 QDDSLLS
-158 EYQKYYFEYK
+158 EYHKHYFEYK

-173 IKKLEHCEI
+173 IKKLEQEDLSDERI
-182 TVSESSTGLWEIK
+182 EYYQKQYDE
-195 PNKTPLKDFEYTD
+195 LKDFEYTD
-208 EIIDSLEDELRMMK
+208 EIIDQLEEELRMMK
-222 NYESMHG
+222 NYESMHK
-229 YMTAFNE
+229 YMTDFNG
-236 AMSER
+236 AMSDK
-241 QGALSQIND
+241 QGALNQIND
-250 ALGAL
+250 ALSAL
-255 GHMSDSETFSS
+255 GHMNDTESFSA
-266 LYDEFYNEYY
+266 LYDEFYNQYY

-314 KYGYSCDDIYQAQT
+314 KYGYSVDDIYQAQT

-335 ASLNREDVLAD
+335 AALNREDVLAD
-346 LNKQKDQSYKLAY
+346 LNKQKDQAYHEAY
-359 QVAEKLTALR
+359 QIASKLTSLR
-369 EEQGNIFVD
+369 EEQGLIFVD
-378 ALEKELQD
+378 ALEKELKD
-386 LYLPNAKLKI
+386 LYLPDAKLKV
-396 DIKECNL
+396 DIKECSL
-403 NDTGKDDITFMVSMN
+403 SDTGKDDITFMVSMN

-436 RLMLAIKTITMS
+436 RLMLAIKTITMNQNQM
-448 KTDINTLVF
+448 NTLVF

-472 GQKMHSIALNNQ
+472 GLKMHSISLNNQ

-497 ADHHYAIKKQTQ
+497 ADHHYAIKKLSH
-509 DEETYSSL
+509 DEETYSTL
-517 AVLDEDERIEE
+517 AVLSEDERIEE
-528 IAKMLSGDVIT
+528 IAKMLSGDVVT
-539 PEAIENAKRLLQG
+539 AEAIDNAKRLLHG

>member
-6 FISSFVIIDQTQV
+6 FISSFVIIDQTTV
-19 DFEEGMTALTGETG
+19 DFDEGMTALTGETG

-53 SLVRKGCK
+53 SLVRKGSK

-70 MNDHIERI
+70 MNDSIQKI

-83 IACDDDLIITKEI
+83 IDGDDDLIITKEI
-96 MDNGRSTIKINYR
+96 LDNGRSTIKINYR

-116 KQIAP
+116 KQVAP
-121 CLLDIHSQ
+121 YLLDIHSQ

-151 QDDALLS
+151 QDDSLLS
-158 EYQKYYFEYK
+158 EYHKHYFEYK

-173 IKKLEHCEI
+173 IKKLEQEDLSDERI
-182 TVSESSTGLWEIK
+182 EYYQKQYDE
-195 PNKTPLKDFEYTD
+195 LKDFEYTD
-208 EIIDSLEDELRMMK
+208 EIIEQLEEELRMMK
-222 NYESMHG
+222 NYESMHK
-229 YMTAFNE
+229 YMTDFNE
-236 AMSER
+236 AMSDK
-241 QGALSQIND
+241 QGALNQIND
-250 ALGAL
+250 ALSAL
-255 GHMSDSETFSS
+255 GHMNDTESFSA
-266 LYDEFYNEYY
+266 LYDEFYNQYY

-284 IETAF
+284 IGTAF

-314 KYGYSCDDIYQAQT
+314 KYGYSVDDIYQAQT

-335 ASLNREDVLAD
+335 AALNREDVLAD
-346 LNKQKDQSYKLAY
+346 LNKQKDQAYHEAY
-359 QVAEKLTALR
+359 QIASKLTSLR
-369 EEQGNIFVD
+369 EEQGLIFVD
-378 ALEKELQD
+378 TLEKELKD
-386 LYLPNAKLKI
+386 LYLPDAKLKV
-396 DIKECNL
+396 DIKECSL
-403 NDTGKDDITFMVSMN
+403 SDTGKDDITFMVSMN

-436 RLMLAIKTITMS
+436 RLMLAIKTITMNQNQM
-448 KTDINTLVF
+448 NTLVF

-472 GQKMHSIALNNQ
+472 GLKMHSISLNNQ

-497 ADHHYAIKKQTQ
+497 ADHHYAIKKSSH
-509 DEETYSSL
+509 DEETYSTL
-517 AVLDEDERIEE
+517 AVLSEDERIEE
-528 IAKMLSGDVIT
+528 IAKMLSGDVVT
-539 PEAIENAKRLLQG
+539 AEAIDNAKRLLHG

>member
-6 FISSFVIIDQTQV
+6 FISSFVIIDQTTV

-53 SLVRKGCK
+53 SLVRKGSK

-70 MNDHIERI
+70 MNDSIQTI

-83 IACDDDLIITKEI
+83 IEADDDLVITKEI
-96 MDNGRSTIKINYR
+96 MDNGRSTIKIYYR

-116 KQIAP
+116 KQVAP

-151 QDDALLS
+151 QDDSLLS
-158 EYQKYYFEYK
+158 EYQKHYFEFK

-173 IKKLEHCEI
+173 IKKLEQEDLSDERI
-182 TVSESSTGLWEIK
+182 EYYQKQYDE
-195 PNKTPLKDFEYTD
+195 LKDFEYTD
-208 EIIDSLEDELRMMK
+208 EMIDDLEEELKMMK

-229 YMTAFNE
+229 YMNTFNE

-241 QGALSQIND
+241 QGALSQINE
-250 ALGAL
+250 AIGAL
-255 GHMSDSETFSS
+255 GHMSDNETFSS
-266 LYDEFYNEYY
+266 LYDEFYNQYY
-276 SMQDIVDR
+276 SMQDVVDR

-289 DSIDFDEYRF
+289 DSIDFDEYHF

-314 KYGYSCDDIYQAQT
+314 KYGYSVDDIYQAQT
-328 ELKEKLD
+328 ELKEKLE
-335 ASLNREDVLAD
+335 ASLNREDVLAG
-346 LNKQKDQSYKLAY
+346 LNKQKDKAY
-359 QVAEKLTALR
+359 QEAYQIATKLTSLR
-369 EEQGNIFVD
+369 EEQGLLFVET
-378 ALEKELQD
+378 LEKELKD
-386 LYLPNAKLKI
+386 LYLPDAKLKV
-396 DIKECNL
+396 DIRECNL
-403 NDTGKDDITFMVSMN
+403 NDTGKDDIIFMVSMN

-436 RLMLAIKTITMS
+436 RLMLGIKTITMS
-448 KTDINTLVF
+448 QTNINTLVF

-472 GQKMHSIALNNQ
+472 GQKMHSISLNDQ

-497 ADHHYAIKKQTQ
+497 ADHHYAIKKLTKD
-509 DEETYSSL
+509 DETFSTL
-517 AVLDEDERIEE
+517 AVLSEDERIEE

-539 PEAIENAKRLLQG
+539 PEAIDNAKRLLQG

>member
-6 FISSFVIIDQTQV
+6 FISSFVIIDQTTV
-19 DFEEGMTALTGETG
+19 DFDEGMTALTGETG

-53 SLVRKGCK
+53 SLVRKGSK

-70 MNDHIERI
+70 MNDSIQKI

-83 IACDDDLIITKEI
+83 IDGDDDLIITKEI
-96 MDNGRSTIKINYR
+96 LDNGRSTIKINYR
-109 TVTNSAL
+109 IVTNSAL
-116 KQIAP
+116 KQVAP
-121 CLLDIHSQ
+121 YLLDIHSQ

-151 QDDALLS
+151 QDDSLLS
-158 EYQKYYFEYK
+158 EYHKHYFEYK

-173 IKKLEHCEI
+173 IKKLEQEDLSDERI
-182 TVSESSTGLWEIK
+182 EYYQKQYDE
-195 PNKTPLKDFEYTD
+195 LKDFEYTD
-208 EIIDSLEDELRMMK
+208 EIIDQLEEELRMMK
-222 NYESMHG
+222 NYESMHK
-229 YMTAFNE
+229 YMTDFNG
-236 AMSER
+236 AMSDK
-241 QGALSQIND
+241 QGALNQIND
-250 ALGAL
+250 ALSAL
-255 GHMSDSETFSS
+255 SHMNDTESFSA
-266 LYDEFYNEYY
+266 LYDEFYNQYY

-314 KYGYSCDDIYQAQT
+314 KYGYSVDDIYQAQT

-335 ASLNREDVLAD
+335 AALNREDVLAD
-346 LNKQKDQSYKLAY
+346 LNKQKDQAYHEAY
-359 QVAEKLTALR
+359 QIASKLTSLR
-369 EEQGNIFVD
+369 EEQGLIFVD
-378 ALEKELQD
+378 ALEKELKD
-386 LYLPNAKLKI
+386 LYLPDAKLKV
-396 DIKECNL
+396 DIKECSL
-403 NDTGKDDITFMVSMN
+403 SDTGKDDITFMVSMN

-436 RLMLAIKTITMS
+436 RLMLAIKTITMNQNQM
-448 KTDINTLVF
+448 NTLVF

-472 GQKMHSIALNNQ
+472 GLKMHSISLNNQ

-497 ADHHYAIKKQTQ
+497 ADHHYAIKKLSH
-509 DEETYSSL
+509 DEETYSTL
-517 AVLDEDERIEE
+517 AVLSEDERIEE
-528 IAKMLSGDVIT
+528 IAKMLSGDVVT
-539 PEAIENAKRLLQG
+539 AEAIDNAKRLLHG

>member
-6 FISSFVIIDQTQV
+6 FISSFVIIDQTTV
-19 DFEEGMTALTGETG
+19 DFDEGMTALTGETG

-53 SLVRKGCK
+53 SLVRKGSK

-70 MNDHIERI
+70 MNDSIQKI

-83 IACDDDLIITKEI
+83 IDGDDDLIITKEI
-96 MDNGRSTIKINYR
+96 LDNGRSTIKINYR

-116 KQIAP
+116 KQVAP
-121 CLLDIHSQ
+121 YLLDIHSQ

-151 QDDALLS
+151 QDDSLLS
-158 EYQKYYFEYK
+158 EYHKHYFEYK

-173 IKKLEHCEI
+173 IKKLEQEDLSDERI
-182 TVSESSTGLWEIK
+182 EYYQKQYDE
-195 PNKTPLKDFEYTD
+195 LKDFEYTD
-208 EIIDSLEDELRMMK
+208 EIIDQLEEELRMMK
-222 NYESMHG
+222 NYESMHK
-229 YMTAFNE
+229 YMTDFNG
-236 AMSER
+236 AMSDK
-241 QGALSQIND
+241 QGALNQIND
-250 ALGAL
+250 ALSAL
-255 GHMSDSETFSS
+255 GHMNDTESFSA
-266 LYDEFYNEYY
+266 LYDEFYNQYY
-276 SMQDIVDR
+276 SMQDMVDR

-314 KYGYSCDDIYQAQT
+314 KYGYSVDDIYQAQT

-335 ASLNREDVLAD
+335 AALNREDVLAD
-346 LNKQKDQSYKLAY
+346 LNKQKDQAYHEAY
-359 QVAEKLTALR
+359 QIASKLTSLR
-369 EEQGNIFVD
+369 EEQGLIFVD
-378 ALEKELQD
+378 ALEKELKD
-386 LYLPNAKLKI
+386 LYLPDAKLKV
-396 DIKECNL
+396 DIKECSL
-403 NDTGKDDITFMVSMN
+403 SDTGKDDITFMVSMN

-436 RLMLAIKTITMS
+436 RLMLAIKTITMNQNQM
-448 KTDINTLVF
+448 NTLVF

-472 GQKMHSIALNNQ
+472 GLKMHSISLNNQ

-497 ADHHYAIKKQTQ
+497 ADHHYAIKKLSH
-509 DEETYSSL
+509 DEETYSTL
-517 AVLDEDERIEE
+517 AVLSEDERIEE
-528 IAKMLSGDVIT
+528 IAKMLSGDVVT
-539 PEAIENAKRLLQG
+539 AEAIDNAKRLLHG

>member
-6 FISSFVIIDQTQV
+6 FISSFVIIDQTTV
-19 DFEEGMTALTGETG
+19 DFDEGMTALTGETG

-53 SLVRKGCK
+53 SLVRKGSK

-70 MNDHIERI
+70 MNDSIQKI

-83 IACDDDLIITKEI
+83 IDGDDDLIITKEI
-96 MDNGRSTIKINYR
+96 LGNGRSTIKINYR

-116 KQIAP
+116 KQVAP
-121 CLLDIHSQ
+121 YLLDIHSQ

-151 QDDALLS
+151 QDDSLLS
-158 EYQKYYFEYK
+158 EYHKHYFEYK

-173 IKKLEHCEI
+173 IKKLEQEDLSDERI
-182 TVSESSTGLWEIK
+182 EYYQKQYDE
-195 PNKTPLKDFEYTD
+195 LKDFEYTD
-208 EIIDSLEDELRMMK
+208 EIIDQLEEELRMMK
-222 NYESMHG
+222 NYESMHK
-229 YMTAFNE
+229 YMTDFNG
-236 AMSER
+236 AMSDK
-241 QGALSQIND
+241 QGALNQIND
-250 ALGAL
+250 ALSAL
-255 GHMSDSETFSS
+255 GHMNDTESFSA
-266 LYDEFYNEYY
+266 LYDEFYNQYY

-314 KYGYSCDDIYQAQT
+314 KYGYSVDDIYQAQT

-335 ASLNREDVLAD
+335 AALNREDVLAD
-346 LNKQKDQSYKLAY
+346 LNKQKDQAYHEAY
-359 QVAEKLTALR
+359 QIASKLTSLR
-369 EEQGNIFVD
+369 EEQGLIFVD
-378 ALEKELQD
+378 ALEKELKD
-386 LYLPNAKLKI
+386 LYLPDAKLKV
-396 DIKECNL
+396 DIKECSL
-403 NDTGKDDITFMVSMN
+403 SDTGKDDITFMVSMN

-436 RLMLAIKTITMS
+436 RLMLAIKTITMNQNQM
-448 KTDINTLVF
+448 NTLVF
-457 DEIDTGVSGKVADAI
+457 DEIDTGVSGKVADVI
-472 GQKMHSIALNNQ
+472 GLKMHSISLNNQ

-497 ADHHYAIKKQTQ
+497 ADHHYAIKKLSH
-509 DEETYSSL
+509 DEETYSTL
-517 AVLDEDERIEE
+517 AVLSEDERIEE
-528 IAKMLSGDVIT
+528 IAKMLSGDVVT
-539 PEAIENAKRLLQG
+539 AEAIDNAKRLLHG

>member
-6 FISSFVIIDQTQV
+6 FISSFVIIDQTTV
-19 DFEEGMTALTGETG
+19 DFDEGMTALTGETG

-53 SLVRKGCK
+53 SLVRKGSK

-70 MNDHIERI
+70 MNDSIQKI

-83 IACDDDLIITKEI
+83 IDGDDDLIITKEI
-96 MDNGRSTIKINYR
+96 LDNGRSTIKINYR

-116 KQIAP
+116 KQVAP
-121 CLLDIHSQ
+121 YLLDIHSQ

-151 QDDALLS
+151 QDDSLLS
-158 EYQKYYFEYK
+158 EYHKHYFEYK

-173 IKKLEHCEI
+173 IKKLEQEDLSDERI
-182 TVSESSTGLWEIK
+182 EYYQKQYDE
-195 PNKTPLKDFEYTD
+195 LKDFEYTD
-208 EIIDSLEDELRMMK
+208 EIIDQLEEELRMMK
-222 NYESMHG
+222 NYESMHK
-229 YMTAFNE
+229 YMTDFNE
-236 AMSER
+236 AMSDK
-241 QGALSQIND
+241 QGALNQIND
-250 ALGAL
+250 ALSAL
-255 GHMSDSETFSS
+255 GHMNDTESFSA
-266 LYDEFYNEYY
+266 LYDEFYNQYY

-284 IETAF
+284 IGTAF

-314 KYGYSCDDIYQAQT
+314 KYGYSVDDIYQAQT

-335 ASLNREDVLAD
+335 AALNREDVLAD
-346 LNKQKDQSYKLAY
+346 LNKQKDQAYHEAY
-359 QVAEKLTALR
+359 QIASKLTSLR
-369 EEQGNIFVD
+369 EEQGLIFVD
-378 ALEKELQD
+378 TLEKQLKD
-386 LYLPNAKLKI
+386 LYLPDAKLKV
-396 DIKECNL
+396 DIKECSL

-436 RLMLAIKTITMS
+436 RLMLGIKTITMNQNQM
-448 KTDINTLVF
+448 NTLVF

-472 GQKMHSIALNNQ
+472 GLKMHSISLNNQ

-497 ADHHYAIKKQTQ
+497 ADHHYAIKKSSH
-509 DEETYSSL
+509 DEETYSTL
-517 AVLDEDERIEE
+517 AVLSEDERIEE
-528 IAKMLSGDVIT
+528 IAKMLSGDVVT
-539 PEAIENAKRLLQG
+539 AEAIDNAKRLLHG

>member
-6 FISSFVIIDQTQV
+6 FISSFVIIDQTTV

-53 SLVRKGCK
+53 SLVRKGSK

-70 MNDHIERI
+70 MNDSIQTI

-83 IACDDDLIITKEI
+83 IVADDDLVITKEI

-116 KQIAP
+116 KQVAP

-137 VKNHLKILQSFMNH
+137 VKNHLKILQLFMNH
-151 QDDALLS
+151 QDDSLLS

-173 IKKLEHCEI
+173 IKKLEQEDLSDERI
-182 TVSESSTGLWEIK
+182 EYYQKQYDE
-195 PNKTPLKDFEYTD
+195 LKDFEYTD
-208 EIIDSLEDELRMMK
+208 EMIDDLEEELKMMK

-229 YMTAFNE
+229 YMNTFNE

-241 QGALSQIND
+241 QGALSQINE
-250 ALGAL
+250 AIGAL
-255 GHMSDSETFSS
+255 GHMSDNETFSS
-266 LYDEFYNEYY
+266 LYDEFYNQYY

-314 KYGYSCDDIYQAQT
+314 KYGYSVDDIYQAQT
-328 ELKEKLD
+328 ELKEKLE

-346 LNKQKDQSYKLAY
+346 LNKQKDKAY
-359 QVAEKLTALR
+359 QEAYQIATKLTSLR
-369 EEQGNIFVD
+369 EEQGLLFVET
-378 ALEKELQD
+378 LEKELKD
-386 LYLPNAKLKI
+386 LYLPDAKLKV

-436 RLMLAIKTITMS
+436 RLMLGIKTITMNQNQM
-448 KTDINTLVF
+448 NTLVF

-472 GQKMHSIALNNQ
+472 GQKMHSISLNNQ

-497 ADHHYAIKKQTQ
+497 ADHHYAIKKLTKD
-509 DEETYSSL
+509 DETFSTL
-517 AVLDEDERIEE
+517 AVLGEDERIEE

-539 PEAIENAKRLLQG
+539 PEAIDNAKRLLQG